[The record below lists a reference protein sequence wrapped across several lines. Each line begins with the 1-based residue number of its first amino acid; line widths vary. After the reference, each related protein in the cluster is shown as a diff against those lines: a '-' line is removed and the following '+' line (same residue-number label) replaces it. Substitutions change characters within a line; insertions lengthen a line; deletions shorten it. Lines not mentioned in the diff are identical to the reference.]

1 MSKFNST
8 HNKGFQMT
16 FDNGFRLSVQWG
28 IGNYCQRKS
37 DGQFGDEMKD
47 KFWESISAEIAV
59 FNDNVKNTPIIPL
72 NDGLDMVCGWLN
84 ADQVAKVMTIIQS
97 AKSSDEI
104 ILKCKALNLR

>member
-37 DGQFGDEMKD
+37 DGMFGDEMKD
-47 KFWESISAEIAV
+47 NFWESTSAEIAV
-59 FNDNVKNTPIIPL
+59 FDDNVDSSPMVNL
-72 NDGLDMVCGWLN
+72 NGGIDMVCGWLST
-84 ADQVAKVMTIIQS
+84 DQVAKVIAIVQS
-97 AKSSDEI
+97 AKTANEI
-104 ILKCKALNLR
+104 ELKCQALNI

>member
-37 DGQFGDEMKD
+37 DGMFGDEMKD
-47 KFWESISAEIAV
+47 NFWESTSAEIAV
-59 FNDNVKNTPIIPL
+59 FDDNVGESSPMVNL
-72 NDGLDMVCGWLN
+72 NGGMDMVCGWLST
-84 ADQVAKVMTIIQS
+84 DQVAKVIAIVSS
-97 AKSSDEI
+97 ATTADEI
-104 ILKCKALNLR
+104 ELKCQALNI